1 LPAHG
6 VLCTVRAAAE
16 KDRAMADRVDDGS
29 APGAAKPVVGF
40 VGVGNMGWAMASCL
54 VRAGFSVN
62 VNDSR
67 REVADNFVQ
76 QIGGYRPDSL
86 RALAEKSDVVITM
99 LPTSAIVERVLA
111 TAEDCVLAGIKPG
124 TVVIEMSSGV
134 PSVTQALALRMAELG
149 GQLIDAP
156 VSGGV
161 PRARTGKLAIMAGG
175 DAAAIDL
182 AMPVLQA
189 MGTTVLRTGAV
200 GSGQAMKALNNLV
213 SAGGFLIGIEAL
225 LIGSRFGL
233 DPAVMVDVLNA
244 ATGMNNST
252 QKKFKQF
259 VLSRSFASGFALDL
273 LVKDLSIALQ
283 VGRETATAT
292 PFAALCREL
301 TGAAATM
308 LGAGADHTELAKLSE
323 RLAGSEL
330 GKGG

>member
-1 LPAHG
+1 M
-6 VLCTVRAAAE
+6 AE
-16 KDRAMADRVDDGS
+16 AQ
-29 APGAAKPVVGF
+29 PTVGF
-40 VGVGNMGWAMASCL
+40 IGVGNMGWAMASCL
-54 VRAGFSVN
+54 VRAGFTVN

-76 QIGGYRPDSL
+76 QIGGYAPDSL
-86 RALAEKSDVVITM
+86 RQLAEMSDVVVTM
-99 LPTSAIVERVLA
+99 LPTSTIVEYVLA
-111 TAEDCVLAGIKPG
+111 AADDSVLAGMKPG

-134 PSVTQALALRMAELG
+134 PSVTQTLALRVAELG
-149 GQLIDAP
+149 GHLIDAP

-161 PRARTGKLAIMAGG
+161 PRAKTGELAIMVGG
-175 DAAAIDL
+175 DSAVIDRTL
-182 AMPVLQA
+182 PVLQA
-189 MGTTVLRTGAV
+189 MGTSVLRTGAV

-244 ATGMNNST
+244 ATGMNNSS

-259 VLSRSFASGFALDL
+259 VLSRSFASGFSLDL
-273 LVKDLSIALQ
+273 LVKDLSIAMQ
-283 VGRETATAT
+283 VGRETGTAA

-301 TGAAATM
+301 AAAAATM
-308 LGAGADHTELAKLSE
+308 LGPGADHTEFAKLSE

-330 GKGG
+330 GGAD

>member
-1 LPAHG
+1 M
-6 VLCTVRAAAE
+6 AE
-16 KDRAMADRVDDGS
+16 GR
-29 APGAAKPVVGF
+29 PTVGF
-40 VGVGNMGWAMASCL
+40 IGVGNMGWAMAACL
-54 VRAGFSVN
+54 VRAGFTVN

-76 QIGGYRPDSL
+76 QIGGYAPDSL
-86 RALAEKSDVVITM
+86 RQLAEMSDVVVTM
-99 LPTSAIVERVLA
+99 LPTSTIVEHVLA
-111 TAEDCVLAGIKPG
+111 AADDSVLAGMKPG

-134 PSVTQALALRMAELG
+134 PSVTQTLALRVAELG
-149 GQLIDAP
+149 GHLIDAP

-161 PRARTGKLAIMAGG
+161 PRAKTGELAIMVGG
-175 DAAAIDL
+175 DGAVIDRVL
-182 AMPVLQA
+182 PVLQA
-189 MGTTVLRTGAV
+189 MGTSVLRTGAV

-244 ATGMNNST
+244 ATGMNNSS

-259 VLSRSFASGFALDL
+259 VLSRSFASGFSLDL
-273 LVKDLSIALQ
+273 LVKDLSIAMQ
-283 VGRETATAT
+283 VGRETGTAA

-301 TGAAATM
+301 AGAAATM
-308 LGAGADHTELAKLSE
+308 LGPGADHTEFAKLSE

-330 GKGG
+330 GGAG

>member
-1 LPAHG
+1 
-6 VLCTVRAAAE
+6 
-16 KDRAMADRVDDGS
+16 MADAQPS
-29 APGAAKPVVGF
+29 VGF
-40 VGVGNMGWAMASCL
+40 IGVGNMGWAMAACL
-54 VRAGFSVN
+54 VRAGFTVN

-76 QIGGYRPDSL
+76 QIGGYAPDSL
-86 RALAEKSDVVITM
+86 RQLAQMSDVVITM
-99 LPTSAIVERVLA
+99 LPTSAIVEHVLA
-111 TAEDCVLAGIKPG
+111 TAEDSVLAGMKPG

-134 PSVTQALALRMAELG
+134 PSVTQVLALRVAELG
-149 GQLIDAP
+149 GHLIDAP

-161 PRARTGKLAIMAGG
+161 PRAKTGELAIMVGG
-175 DAAAIDL
+175 DAAVIDR
-182 AMPVLQA
+182 AMPVLKA
-189 MGTTVLRTGAV
+189 MGTSVLPTGAV

-233 DPAVMVDVLNA
+233 DPATMVDVLNA

-259 VLSRSFASGFALDL
+259 VLSRSFASGFSLDL

-283 VGRETATAT
+283 VGRETATPT
-292 PFAALCREL
+292 PFAALCREMAS
-301 TGAAATM
+301 AAANM
-308 LGAGADHTELAKLSE
+308 LGPGADHTAFAKLSE

-330 GKGG
+330 MDKDGGN